1 MCKMID
7 QVFEP
12 SIISQMLRKRSHGY
26 IFQESRFTSLTF
38 SKPFQYA
45 YQSTQFASVNAVFTK
60 VKKSKNVT
68 DKTLFV
74 TLTVAPSR
82 V

>member
-7 QVFEP
+7 QVFEAF
-12 SIISQMLRKRSHGY
+12 IINQMLRKRSHGY

-45 YQSTQFASVNAVFTK
+45 YQSTQFASVNAVTYQS
-60 VKKSKNVT
+60 KKEQKC
-68 DKTLFV
+68 
-74 TLTVAPSR
+74 
-82 V
+82 